1 MSDKRAAKPRNS
13 LGQIEEG
20 QDLRE
25 TFDRLWDSLQKSI
38 LSPLASDEVTW
49 PYVTQEVL
57 LEYFVALDAAS
68 SGVSRDRLSRLL
80 RNGVV
85 PPKAFLPFIAR
96 AYELESPIGTKK
108 RGPKHRVTENYRY
121 WLYCKVN
128 QIMANRGFSRSKAVE
143 EFLTELARDGQT
155 LSDKLVLTA
164 FLDFSGRQTSG
175 DATNEP

>member
-121 WLYCKVN
+121 WLYCRVN
-128 QIMANRGFSRSKAVE
+128 QIMVNRGFSRSRAIKA
-143 EFLTELARDGQT
+143 FLSELAINGQE
-155 LSDKLVLTA
+155 LSDKFVLDA
-164 FLDFSGRQTSG
+164 YLYFSERRGTVRTTN
-175 DATNEP
+175 DA

>member
-1 MSDKRAAKPRNS
+1 MSNKRAAKPRNS

-49 PYVTQEVL
+49 PYATHEVL
-57 LEYFVALDAAS
+57 LEYFVALDDAS

-80 RNGVV
+80 RNSVV
-85 PPKAFLPFIAR
+85 PPKAFLPFIAL

-108 RGPKHRVTENYRY
+108 RGTKHRVTENYRY

>member
-25 TFDRLWDSLQKSI
+25 TFDRLWDLLQKSI

-57 LEYFVALDAAS
+57 LEYFVALDDAS

-96 AYELESPIGTKK
+96 AYELEPLIGSKK
-108 RGPKHRVTENYRY
+108 RGPKHQVTENYRY
-121 WLYCKVN
+121 WLYCRVN
-128 QIMANRGFSRSKAVE
+128 QIMADRRFTRSRAIN
-143 EFLTELARDGQT
+143 EFMTELASNGQILNDKFVLDAYLYFRERRAVG
-155 LSDKLVLTA
+155 LS
-164 FLDFSGRQTSG
+164 
-175 DATNEP
+175 TNEP

>member
-1 MSDKRAAKPRNS
+1 M
-13 LGQIEEG
+13 
-20 QDLRE
+20 
-25 TFDRLWDSLQKSI
+25 WDSLQKSI

-96 AYELESPIGTKK
+96 AYELESPIGTKSVV
-108 RGPKHRVTENYRY
+108 RNIALPKTIVIG
-121 WLYCKVN
+121 C
-128 QIMANRGFSRSKAVE
+128 I
-143 EFLTELARDGQT
+143 AR
-155 LSDKLVLTA
+155 LIK
-164 FLDFSGRQTSG
+164 
-175 DATNEP
+175 